1 MNKWIENINNFIT
14 SNRKSIIT
22 ILFFILIFSFDNS
35 FAWDVAGTTPAAA
48 PATTDKNTWYIPLVL
63 MSALAGFSGSII
75 GFFINP
81 EWTNWSIFGLTDQ
94 LKNLWVLTSNIV
106 YFIFAF
112 MLILMAFMNIIWHG
126 KNEYEMKTALP
137 KFIVWILIVPFSWFI
152 VQFVVSISS
161 ILTVSVLSLPYD
173 LYKPSIDSMNMDI
186 PTNCTLDID
195 SASATWTL
203 KNLDS
208 TDESTR
214 SWRINSIWKCEKSK
228 KISQI
233 FQWNSIFSIMS
244 IYAYWILK
252 INTMDTLKWS
262 QLSDLKSLTD
272 VFLKLW
278 FDVIFLIAFLLLSL
292 AIAMALFVRWVY
304 LWLFMILSPAFWLF
318 YFLWDKHRK
327 KLQEQYSFTQF
338 LSLALVPVYVSAALS
353 FWLLFVL
360 IAQNGIISSSTT
372 WNWKFKNSWDTIQ
385 ISQDDTFTIKWLP
398 GSQKTN
404 TTDWAKSLLWTMWSL
419 FLIFVSIAILWIAV
433 MAALWTSKITENIVK
448 PIADFWWNVW
458 KMISEAPKYAPILP
472 GGMSME
478 WLNSASS
485 SVKSSWESMWTQKWQ
500 EIWTRF
506 ADRLGLKTDEYIKH
520 LEKLKTDS
528 DFQVKIK
535 SWNTQQIKESMPKLF
550 DKLDISKDSNK
561 TKLGDDL
568 KTYLKYDIDM
578 SKINTTQQLSQAIYT
593 EMSKKTPSLNLNQSQ
608 IQSMIDNWIKWTTST
623 DLPKW
628 IVPDT
633 AHNKIIINKYDW
645 TNWSNTTIK
654 IDGQW
659 KLDWTTVSDVV
670 SAFTDTKNDF
680 AKKYES
686 TEFDD
691 LLKKAWIK
699 EPNQIRQ
706 IVDELVTNNKWF
718 FTDN

>member
-35 FAWDVAGTTPAAA
+35 FAEDPTKAAEES
-48 PATTDKNTWYIPLVL
+48 KNSWYIPLVL
-63 MSALAGFSGSII
+63 MSALAGFSGSLIW
-75 GFFINP
+75 FFINP

-112 MLILMAFMNIIWHG
+112 MLILMAFMNIIGHG

-186 PTNCTLDID
+186 PTNCTLNVN
-195 SASATWTL
+195 SANSGRVL
-203 KNLDS
+203 KDLDNAN
-208 TDESTR
+208 ESTR
-214 SWRINSIWKCEKSK
+214 SWRINSIWNCKDSK
-228 KISQI
+228 GISKM
-233 FQWNSIFSIMS
+233 FQWDSIFSIMS

-252 INTMDTLKWS
+252 INTMDTMKWS

-304 LWLFMILSPAFWLF
+304 LWLFMILSPTFWLF

-353 FWLLFVL
+353 FWLLFIL
-360 IAQNGIISSSTT
+360 IAQNGIISSSST
-372 WNWKFKNSWDTIQ
+372 WNWKFTAWWDAIE
-385 ISQDDTFTIKWLP
+385 ISEGNTFTITWLP

-404 TTDWAKSLLWTMWSL
+404 TTDWAKSLLWTLWSL

-433 MAALWTSKITENIVK
+433 MAALWSSKITENIVK

-458 KMISEAPKYAPILP
+458 KLITEAPKYAPILP
-472 GGMSME
+472 GGMSAQWLANASSTVKNNFENLGSTKWTKMWNTFSDMIWIWQQDEYLKKMNELLTKAKPTGLDTKSNLTTAISE
-478 WLNSASS
+478 WLNWLDLSDSNHKKKAQEYFKDKLNIELDLSNVKDNTKLRDELKRATEKTYSWKITNDEYTELVNGNVWKGTWTSSARWTASTNLPEL
-485 SVKSSWESMWTQKWQ
+485 KRLKDASWQPSNNINININWKETSFNLNNNKLEPTN
-500 EIWTRF
+500 
-506 ADRLGLKTDEYIKH
+506 LKTI
-520 LEKLKTDS
+520 S
-528 DFQVKIK
+528 DWFA
-535 SWNTQQIKESMPKLF
+535 N
-550 DKLDISKDSNK
+550 
-561 TKLGDDL
+561 
-568 KTYLKYDIDM
+568 DM
-578 SKINTTQQLSQAIYT
+578 SLHWNNESSFKTHLINWWLHSADADEII
-593 EMSKKTPSLNLNQSQ
+593 KTLKS
-608 IQSMIDNWIKWTTST
+608 
-623 DLPKW
+623 
-628 IVPDT
+628 
-633 AHNKIIINKYDW
+633 
-645 TNWSNTTIK
+645 
-654 IDGQW
+654 
-659 KLDWTTVSDVV
+659 
-670 SAFTDTKNDF
+670 TKNF
-680 AKKYES
+680 
-686 TEFDD
+686 F
-691 LLKKAWIK
+691 
-699 EPNQIRQ
+699 
-706 IVDELVTNNKWF
+706 NNP
-718 FTDN
+718 